1 MARKTRQQYGE
12 DETPAALVE
21 ERHTVRAAEPRLDW
35 RRGFLASNGLL
46 VLLGLWL
53 LASPFV
59 LSYGTGDEKWLPA
72 VGGTLI
78 AIAGVLAL
86 AEVVPRLAAAWG
98 AIGVAV
104 CLFVGGLVLADS
116 ATASWNAAVGG
127 ALVVF
132 LAIAAA
138 AASIGQSEQR

>member
-1 MARKTRQQYGE
+1 MARTKRQQYGE
-12 DETPAALVE
+12 GETPAALVE

-46 VLLGLWL
+46 ILLGLWL
-53 LASPFV
+53 AASPFV
-59 LSYGTGDEKWLPA
+59 LSYGSGDEKWLPVLA
-72 VGGTLI
+72 GTLI
-78 AIAGVLAL
+78 AAAGVLAL
-86 AEVVPRLAAAWG
+86 AELVPRLAAAWG

-116 ATASWNAAVGG
+116 AAASWNAAVGG

-138 AASIGQSEQR
+138 AASIGQAEEQ